1 MTHTSR
7 KVIIGSMEA
16 TALTKAI
23 DRAGGVSQL
32 ARALG
37 VRQSVVSN
45 WRKRQVPADRC
56 RAIERATGVSAYEL
70 RPDVFGEA
78 ANDS

>member
-1 MTHTSR
+1 M
-7 KVIIGSMEA
+7 IWSMEE

-23 DRAGGVSQL
+23 ANAGGVSRL
-32 ARALG
+32 AEAIG

-56 RAIERATGVSAYEL
+56 RAIERATGVSAHDL

-78 ANDS
+78 ANDEVGHG

>member
-1 MTHTSR
+1 M
-7 KVIIGSMEA
+7 IGSMEE

-56 RAIERATGVSAYEL
+56 RAIEHATGVAANEL
-70 RPDVFGEA
+70 RPDVFGPA
-78 ANDS
+78 ANDEVGQ